1 MKPLAVLGLV
11 LIVLGL
17 AGLAL
22 GHISFTT
29 EKKVL
34 DVGPVTASVN
44 EEHHI
49 AVPDVAGVV
58 AVGAGVVLLLI
69 GMRPS
74 RGCIRRTRATSRWIG
89 KGSPAGGL
97 ETAR

>member
-11 LIVLGL
+11 LIVLGI

-34 DVGPVTASVN
+34 DVGPATASVN

-49 AVPDVAGVV
+49 AVPDVAGVA
-58 AVGAGVVLLLI
+58 AVGAGVVLLVI
-69 GMRPS
+69 GMR
-74 RGCIRRTRATSRWIG
+74 RA
-89 KGSPAGGL
+89 
-97 ETAR
+97 

>member
-1 MKPLAVLGLV
+1 MKPLAIFGVV

-29 EKKVL
+29 KKKVL
-34 DVGPVTASVN
+34 DLGPVTASVN

-49 AVPDVAGVV
+49 AVPDIAGVV
-58 AVGAGVVLLLI
+58 AVGAGVVLLVTGL
-69 GMRPS
+69 
-74 RGCIRRTRATSRWIG
+74 RRM
-89 KGSPAGGL
+89 
-97 ETAR
+97 

>member
-17 AGLAL
+17 VGLAL

-58 AVGAGVVLLLI
+58 AVGAGVVLLVI
-69 GMRPS
+69 GMR
-74 RGCIRRTRATSRWIG
+74 RA
-89 KGSPAGGL
+89 
-97 ETAR
+97 

>member
-1 MKPLAVLGLV
+1 MKPFAMVGIV

-17 AGLAL
+17 AGLAI

-49 AVPDVAGVV
+49 AVPDIAGVV
-58 AVGAGVVLLLI
+58 AVIAGVVLLVV
-69 GMRPS
+69 GMR
-74 RGCIRRTRATSRWIG
+74 RA
-89 KGSPAGGL
+89 
-97 ETAR
+97 

>member
-11 LIVLGL
+11 LILLGL

-22 GHISFTT
+22 GHISYTT

-44 EEHHI
+44 EEHNI
-49 AVPDVAGVV
+49 AIPDIAGVV
-58 AVGAGVVLLLI
+58 TLGVGVVLLVMGL
-69 GMRPS
+69 
-74 RGCIRRTRATSRWIG
+74 RRA
-89 KGSPAGGL
+89 
-97 ETAR
+97 

>member
-11 LIVLGL
+11 LILLGL

-44 EEHHI
+44 EEHSI
-49 AVPDVAGVV
+49 AIPDIAGV
-58 AVGAGVVLLLI
+58 AALGAGIVLLVV
-69 GMRPS
+69 G
-74 RGCIRRTRATSRWIG
+74 IRRA
-89 KGSPAGGL
+89 
-97 ETAR
+97 